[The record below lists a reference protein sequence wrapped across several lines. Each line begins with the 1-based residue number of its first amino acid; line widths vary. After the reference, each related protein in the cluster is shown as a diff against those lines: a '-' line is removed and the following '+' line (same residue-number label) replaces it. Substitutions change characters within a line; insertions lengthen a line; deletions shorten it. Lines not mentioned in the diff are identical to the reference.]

1 MDTTQIIKGDDLM
14 VFVGNK
20 SIAFATSHT
29 LTLSAA
35 TQEISCK
42 DSGIWN
48 DTLVN
53 KISWEATSD
62 NLYSIG
68 DYHKMAY
75 LMTKREKVQLVFG
88 LAYAP
93 QDGHIN
99 GINSPT
105 DAWSPMAP
113 GSNNGNMTG
122 YAFITNL
129 TANAASGDNATFSVT
144 FQGVGAL
151 TQDYTVQ

>member
-14 VFVGNK
+14 VFANEK

-42 DSGIWN
+42 DSGMWN

-53 KISWEATSD
+53 KLSWEATSD
-62 NLYSIG
+62 NLYSIA
-68 DYHKMAY
+68 DYQKLAY
-75 LMTKREKVQLVFG
+75 MMTHREKVYLVFG
-88 LAYAP
+88 TASNP
-93 QDGHIN
+93 DPN
-99 GINSPT
+99 GIDSPT
-105 DAWSPMAP
+105 AYWQPSTGGNT
-113 GSNNGNMTG
+113 GSMTG

-151 TQDYTVQ
+151 TSDYTIES

>member
-1 MDTTQIIKGDDLM
+1 MDTTKIIKGDDLM
-14 VFVGNK
+14 VFANGK

-29 LTLSAA
+29 LTLTAA

-42 DSGIWN
+42 DSGMWN

-53 KISWEATSD
+53 KLSWEATSD

-68 DYHKMAY
+68 DYQNLAY
-75 LMTKREKVQLVFG
+75 MMMQRQKVSLVFG
-88 LAYAP
+88 TP
-93 QDGHIN
+93 SNTNPN
-99 GINSPT
+99 GIESPT
-105 DAWSPMAP
+105 AYWAP
-113 GSNNGNMTG
+113 PTGTNSGSMTG

-144 FQGVGAL
+144 FQGIGAL
-151 TQDYTVQ
+151 TSDYTITE

>member
-1 MDTTQIIKGDDLM
+1 MDTTKIIKGDDLM
-14 VFVGNK
+14 VFANEK

-42 DSGIWN
+42 DSGMWN

-53 KISWEATSD
+53 KLSWEATSD
-62 NLYSIG
+62 NLYSMG
-68 DYHKMAY
+68 DYQKLAY
-75 LMTKREKVQLVFG
+75 MMTHREKVYLVFG
-88 LAYAP
+88 TASNSDP
-93 QDGHIN
+93 N
-99 GINSPT
+99 GIDSPT
-105 DAWSPMAP
+105 AYWVPATGGNS
-113 GSNNGNMTG
+113 GSMTG

-144 FQGVGAL
+144 FQGIGAL
-151 TQDYTVQ
+151 TSDYTIE